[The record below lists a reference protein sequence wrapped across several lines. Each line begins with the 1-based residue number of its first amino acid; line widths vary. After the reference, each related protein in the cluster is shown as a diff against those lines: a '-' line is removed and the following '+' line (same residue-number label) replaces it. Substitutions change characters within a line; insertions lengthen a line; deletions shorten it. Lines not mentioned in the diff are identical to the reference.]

1 MAKWLSVH
9 SITKWLWVRVP
20 FQSTKLNKLNPKV
33 NKSNKKNP
41 DATTLIHIN
50 QYNIDKQNLQKNIR
64 DFDKKYQTLAVWS
77 LQLFLIQTLNILI
90 TKHLTLVV

>member
-33 NKSNKKNP
+33 NKSNKKIP
-41 DATTLIHIN
+41 GAITLIHIN
-50 QYNIDKQNLQKNIR
+50 QYSIDRQNLQRNIG
-64 DFDKKYQTLAVWS
+64 DVDKKYQT
-77 LQLFLIQTLNILI
+77 F
-90 TKHLTLVV
+90 VV